1 MSYQCA
7 LMVVYKPAQ
16 YTLLQRL
23 IGFMQQ
29 LSRAGDNV
37 LVGLGK
43 TPRFLRLFS
52 ALCVAPCKMMLP
64 MPPPLSRL
72 FLNSK
77 NFLLGQALF
86 WVNASA
92 ALW

>member
-1 MSYQCA
+1 MNYQGA

-16 YTLLQRL
+16 CTLLQRL

-43 TPRFLRLFS
+43 IPRFLRLCVFCS
-52 ALCVAPCKMMLP
+52 LCSPLQNDATDAPTSFP
-64 MPPPLSRL
+64 VIS
-72 FLNSK
+72 
-77 NFLLGQALF
+77 
-86 WVNASA
+86 
-92 ALW
+92 